1 MKTVSRIHNQSIGLW
16 SFLWSSL
23 QTPNKK
29 SITHRSHVVPA
40 FWRLFFWWHAWLGHD
55 NAPNRATF
63 FVQKKGSVRHRL
75 SDSNQPTVQAL
86 EPLQWSQKA
95 MFFVQNKGFHSALPF
110 QTYSTCFLKGPKTL
124 IYIQKLINQKIHWQ
138 KIVVQVLHTTWTV
151 KFVLH
156 LVLSSLFLS
165 IKWSTTKFLPSL
177 NPPFLIGI
185 PFYR

>member
-1 MKTVSRIHNQSIGLW
+1 MNTVSRIHNQSL
-16 SFLWSSL
+16 
-23 QTPNKK
+23 PNPDKK
-29 SITHRSHVVPA
+29 SITHQSHVVPA
-40 FWRLFFWWHAWLGHD
+40 FWRLFFGGTLGLD
-55 NAPNRATF
+55 TTMLLIELRF
-63 FVQKKGSVRHRL
+63 LYKKRGSVRHRL

-86 EPLQWSQKA
+86 ESLQWSQKA

-110 QTYSTCFLKGPKTL
+110 KQQPIEVLYSTCFQKGPKTL
-124 IYIQKLINQKIHWQ
+124 IFIKKLIHQKIYWQ
-138 KIVVQVLHTTWTV
+138 KIVVQVLHTAWTV
-151 KFVLH
+151 KFVFH

>member
-23 QTPNKK
+23 PTPNKK
-29 SITHRSHVVPA
+29 SITHRSQVVPA

-95 MFFVQNKGFHSALPF
+95 MFFVQNKGFHSALPSKHI
-110 QTYSTCFLKGPKTL
+110 QLVSKRDPK
-124 IYIQKLINQKIHWQ
+124 HWFTS
-138 KIVVQVLHTTWTV
+138 KN
-151 KFVLH
+151 
-156 LVLSSLFLS
+156 SS
-165 IKWSTTKFLPSL
+165 IKKFIDKKL
-177 NPPFLIGI
+177 LIRYYI
-185 PFYR
+185 PHGQSNLYYIWFCHRYFYL